1 VSHSSDHPTSLSNE
15 ATDAPIRS
23 PEITDLDLF
32 VARMEGSSREYEDM
46 SHLTEFL
53 GPAKPKGA
61 NQDALSTLLP
71 GAIEI
76 DSRRV
81 NAKGKVKLKLSILGV
96 RVSNCPVCLAQYR
109 GGDAAVLL
117 PRCSHAAHEACARRW
132 FRESDLCMVC
142 REPLVEKKD

>member
-61 NQDALSTLLP
+61 NQDALSTLL
-71 GAIEI
+71 
-76 DSRRV
+76 
-81 NAKGKVKLKLSILGV
+81 KLSILGV